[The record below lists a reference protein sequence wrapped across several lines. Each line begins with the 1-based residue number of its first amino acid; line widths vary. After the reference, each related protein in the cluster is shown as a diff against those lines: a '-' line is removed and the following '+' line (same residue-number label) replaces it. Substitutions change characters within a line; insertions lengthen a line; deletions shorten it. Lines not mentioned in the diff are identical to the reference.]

1 MPKCDDHSGVC
12 TNIENLQKKCDELHE
27 VNEDQ
32 WTAINNLRNRLPVW
46 ATVILMVMSGLVGVL
61 GTIVAGR

>member
-12 TNIENLQKKCDELHE
+12 TNIKNLQKKCDELHE

-46 ATVILMVMSGLVGVL
+46 ATVILMIMSGVVGVL
-61 GTIVAGR
+61 GTMVVR

>member
-1 MPKCDDHSGVC
+1 MTKCNEHSGVC
-12 TNIENLQKKCDELHE
+12 MNIENLQKKCEDLHV

-46 ATVILMVMSGLVGVL
+46 ATLALMIMSGVL
-61 GTIVAGR
+61 GVAATKALG

>member
-1 MPKCDDHSGVC
+1 VANCNEHSGLC
-12 TNIENLQKKCDELHE
+12 MNIRNLQDKCEELHK

-46 ATVILMVMSGLVGVL
+46 ATITLMIMSALIGVMGTKAL
-61 GTIVAGR
+61 G

>member
-1 MPKCDDHSGVC
+1 MDECKKHSGLVEKIGG
-12 TNIENLQKKCDELHE
+12 IEKRCNELHE

-46 ATVILMVMSGLVGVL
+46 ATVILMIMSGVVGVL
-61 GTIVAGR
+61 GTMVAG